1 MAKEKFERTKP
12 HVNVGTIGHV
22 DHGKTTLT
30 AAITQHCARMF
41 GDTALAYDA
50 IDNAPEEKER
60 GITINTRHV
69 EYQSKA
75 RH

>member
-30 AAITQHCARMF
+30 GAIPMHCAKLF
-41 GDTALAYDA
+41 GDKALAYDA

-69 EYQSKA
+69 EY
-75 RH
+75 